1 MMTAVA
7 IEQPDALADLEALYR
22 EHRTALVRLGAL
34 ALGDADQAEEVVHD
48 VFARLHR
55 RHFRLD
61 DPDKIAAYLRSAVLN
76 GCRSRFRR
84 RGSSSRATLRLAGE
98 RPTEP
103 ASPEGLAISAA
114 ARANVL
120 SAIRQLPSRQ
130 RDCVLLR
137 YYLDLS
143 EAEIA
148 RTLGISAGTV
158 KSSTARARQALAP
171 MLEAM
176 Q

>member
-61 DPDKIAAYLRSAVLN
+61 DPDKIAAYLRRAVLN
-76 GCRSRFRR
+76 GCRSRFRGR
-84 RGSSSRATLRLAGE
+84 RSSSRATLRLAGE

-103 ASPEGLAISAA
+103 ASPEGSAISAA
-114 ARANVL
+114 VRANVL
-120 SAIRQLPSRQ
+120 SAIRQLPARQ